1 MWKNFLIYL
10 AFGVILTIVDMAV
23 DRRVKKYPK
32 KKRITIKTI
41 VFIVTLAIV
50 TGLYTIILIKRRK
63 YYQYHKNCKRV
74 SCGII
79 FVGIGILVYLCKL

>member
-10 AFGVILTIVDMAV
+10 TFGVILTIVDMAV

-50 TGLYTIILIKRRK
+50 TGLYTII
-63 YYQYHKNCKRV
+63 
-74 SCGII
+74 
-79 FVGIGILVYLCKL
+79 FD